1 MKMKDKSII
10 DRESERLVREE
21 NDSLAIE
28 LETDDQSS
36 LDIIWLFKLIISTN
50 IILLIYIIFIN
61 FQI

>member
-1 MKMKDKSII
+1 MKLKDKSII

-36 LDIIWLFKLIISTN
+36 LDII
-50 IILLIYIIFIN
+50 
-61 FQI
+61 

>member
-1 MKMKDKSII
+1 MKMKDNSII

>member
-50 IILLIYIIFIN
+50 IILLIYIIFIT